1 MVLYQSLNKLI
12 MNFRKQNYRFSFL
25 SVILIWISCLFFIN
39 ACNTDDRIELAKGFY
54 YDTGMDRLFGK
65 NDCDIP
71 PTIKK
76 IEFCGN
82 YLIIK
87 QELLRHLLPEANYNL
102 DSEDYR
108 HGLECDYYWIIDT
121 RGAIRYGPYDYEEFR
136 SMCDSLKLS
145 SFSNC
150 YQVSFKDR
158 VKNLIIKILSWRISS
173 DG

>member
-1 MVLYQSLNKLI
+1 

-76 IEFCGN
+76 IEFRGN

-108 HGLECDYYWIIDT
+108 HGLDCDYYWIIDT
-121 RGAIRYGPYDYEEFR
+121 RKYIRMGPYDYNEFNNI
-136 SMCDSLKLS
+136 CDSLQIISFDSPNHVNFADRCKVYVLDMLS
-145 SFSNC
+145 YS
-150 YQVSFKDR
+150 
-158 VKNLIIKILSWRISS
+158 ISL
-173 DG
+173 